1 MSNSLR
7 PYGLYSPRLNRQF
20 CVLRIPSVSDSYG
33 HLITTLFRL
42 VKFSFILCSLHIR
55 VLKPCSLPHNMVG
68 TPLPGLHTSTR
79 TLFRTLVR
87 ALVRRPGAIMGGV
100 CICISVSA
108 HVHLNVSV
116 FLCVCIRVPV
126 HVYMCAYMCVSV
138 CVSVGLY
145 VCLCGWRITVCD

>member
-1 MSNSLR
+1 MR

-116 FLCVCIRVPV
+116 FLCVCIRVP
-126 HVYMCAYMCVSV
+126 CAC
-138 CVSVGLY
+138 LY
-145 VCLCGWRITVCD
+145 VCLYVCFCVCQCGSICVSLWVENNCV